1 MKERELQ
8 KYLRKCRLLPVEPG
22 PVVAGFRCAAVI
34 PACDELE
41 EIGNTL
47 ASLAPGADDMVLL
60 VVNHPAD
67 APSRVKA
74 ASGELLRLLAS
85 GAFSCRN
92 LFWID
97 APDLT
102 GGVGEARKLGMD
114 AVIASCHA
122 EQAERVILASL
133 DADTVAEPDYFDAV
147 RGCFERNPAASALSI
162 SFSHRPGAT
171 PEEERAIRS
180 YEAYLERYV
189 DRLRRAGSPYAFQ
202 TVGSAFAVRAA
213 AYVRAGGMR
222 VRKGGED
229 FYFLQAAAKTGRVVT
244 GDRVLV
250 HPSPRPS
257 DRVPF
262 GTGPAVRKLM
272 AGEAPAEISDAAFAF
287 LGRLLARA
295 AGPGGLEEA
304 ELFLDQIDSCS
315 ADFLRQEGFLLI
327 WPKVLANT
335 PDRRDARLAAFHGW
349 FDGLKTLRYL
359 HRIDRFCGN
368 GIPSVAGKKRI

>member
-8 KYLRKCRLLPVEPG
+8 KYLRKCRLLPIEPG

-162 SFSHRPGAT
+162 PFSHRPGAT

-180 YEAYLERYV
+180 YEGVSGTLCRPPAPGR
-189 DRLRRAGSPYAFQ
+189 
-202 TVGSAFAVRAA
+202 FAVCVPDGRFG
-213 AYVRAGGMR
+213 VCSAGGSLCAR
-222 VRKGGED
+222 RRHAGPQGGRG
-229 FYFLQAAAKTGRVVT
+229 FLFPAGRRQNRP
-244 GDRVLV
+244 GRHRGRVLV

-315 ADFLRQEGFLLI
+315 ADFLRQEGFPLI

-368 GIPSVAGKKRI
+368 GIPAVAGKKRI

>member
-1 MKERELQ
+1 M
-8 KYLRKCRLLPVEPG
+8 
-22 PVVAGFRCAAVI
+22 
-34 PACDELE
+34 
-41 EIGNTL
+41 
-47 ASLAPGADDMVLL
+47 
-60 VVNHPAD
+60 
-67 APSRVKA
+67 
-74 ASGELLRLLAS
+74 
-85 GAFSCRN
+85 
-92 LFWID
+92 
-97 APDLT
+97 
-102 GGVGEARKLGMD
+102 
-114 AVIASCHA
+114 
-122 EQAERVILASL
+122 
-133 DADTVAEPDYFDAV
+133 
-147 RGCFERNPAASALSI
+147 
-162 SFSHRPGAT
+162 
-171 PEEERAIRS
+171 
-180 YEAYLERYV
+180 
-189 DRLRRAGSPYAFQ
+189 
-202 TVGSAFAVRAA
+202 RAA

-272 AGEAPAEISDAAFAF
+272 AGEVPAEISDAAFAF

>member
-1 MKERELQ
+1 
-8 KYLRKCRLLPVEPG
+8 
-22 PVVAGFRCAAVI
+22 
-34 PACDELE
+34 
-41 EIGNTL
+41 
-47 ASLAPGADDMVLL
+47 
-60 VVNHPAD
+60 
-67 APSRVKA
+67 
-74 ASGELLRLLAS
+74 
-85 GAFSCRN
+85 
-92 LFWID
+92 
-97 APDLT
+97 
-102 GGVGEARKLGMD
+102 
-114 AVIASCHA
+114 
-122 EQAERVILASL
+122 
-133 DADTVAEPDYFDAV
+133 
-147 RGCFERNPAASALSI
+147 
-162 SFSHRPGAT
+162 
-171 PEEERAIRS
+171 
-180 YEAYLERYV
+180 
-189 DRLRRAGSPYAFQ
+189 
-202 TVGSAFAVRAA
+202 
-213 AYVRAGGMR
+213 MR

-315 ADFLRQEGFLLI
+315 ADFLRQEGFPLI

-368 GIPSVAGKKRI
+368 GIPAVAGKKRI